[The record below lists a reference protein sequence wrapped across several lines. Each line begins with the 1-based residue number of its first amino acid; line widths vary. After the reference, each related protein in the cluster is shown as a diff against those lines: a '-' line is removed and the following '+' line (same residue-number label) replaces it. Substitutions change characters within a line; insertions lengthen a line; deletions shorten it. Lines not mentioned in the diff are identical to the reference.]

1 MNKGM
6 KKMLSVGMSAVMLL
20 NTGLIS
26 SAKKTSYV
34 GSYSSYTNR
43 DVALAYAKKAAG
55 CRKSQMPQYIRD
67 FHYHWCSTFVKFLYG
82 HDNIRAYDSIQLTI
96 NNTVNEGGRLILD
109 KTVQPQPG
117 DMAIYEENPNGSEPY
132 EHIGLITD
140 AKLVNGS
147 WWVKTI
153 EGNAVDIDWEKDYGV
168 KACDVDNYTY
178 GTATVN
184 ISQEDRG
191 VEKFGYNEVR
201 QGQIVGWLSPKT
213 VRKYNLIGDV
223 DGDGEIHMNDAV
235 IIAQVAENRKQNG
248 VVNKSFA
255 SKYGVAECFYRCDVN
270 FDGNVTN
277 ADYNAI
283 QDYLLRK

>member
-1 MNKGM
+1 M
-6 KKMLSVGMSAVMLL
+6 KKGCRKLLAAGLSAVMLM

-26 SAKKTSYV
+26 NAKKTSYV
-34 GSYSSYTNR
+34 GMYSSYTNR
-43 DVALAYAKKAAG
+43 DVALAYAKKLG
-55 CRKSQMPQYIRD
+55 GSKKSQMPQYIRD

-117 DMAIYEENPNGSEPY
+117 DLAIYEENPNGHEKY
-132 EHIGLITD
+132 EHIGLITKTKQVD
-140 AKLVNGS
+140 GI

-153 EGNAVDIDWEKDYGV
+153 EGNTVDIDWEKDYGV
-168 KACDVDNYTY
+168 RACDVDDMLYSDA
-178 GTATVN
+178 TAH

-191 VEKFGYNEVR
+191 VEKYGYNEVR

-223 DGDGEIHMNDAV
+223 NGDGKISMADAV
-235 IIAQVAENRKQNG
+235 IASKVSMNRKENG
-248 VVNKSFA
+248 VVNTSFA
-255 SKYGVAECFYRCDVN
+255 EKYGVAECFYRCDVN
-270 FDGNVTN
+270 FDGNVTD
-277 ADYNAI
+277 ADYRAI
-283 QDYLLRK
+283 LDYLTRK